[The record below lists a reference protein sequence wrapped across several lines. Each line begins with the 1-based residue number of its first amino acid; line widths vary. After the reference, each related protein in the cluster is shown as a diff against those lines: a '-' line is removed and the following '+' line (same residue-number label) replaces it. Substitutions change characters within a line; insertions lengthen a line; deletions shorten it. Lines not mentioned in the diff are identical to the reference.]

1 MSFYIQVLRD
11 IAPYTK
17 LPNEESSYFRE
28 SAPCLF
34 LSSFAIRLCMGYMV
48 GITLIIDQSILGVL
62 SFKAITLRMLQR
74 NVCIKANATESVHKF
89 FIVKFVII
97 AALLAS
103 AIVVSTPVFITCDSS
118 NLQPRVP
125 SFPSFGSLSSILSQA
140 AAVLFFFYTYCHPQ
154 QSHRRNLPLAEDYV
168 VARERVLLSDGAGGG
183 DDMRARIVD
192 HSHFKCWIKLL
203 CTYAHY
209 RDPSVELDPFF
220 KSLRMLELADD
231 RFSPEQVN
239 AICKLV
245 ALAYPHGCLSR

>member
-1 MSFYIQVLRD
+1 MIGM
-11 IAPYTK
+11 TT
-17 LPNEESSYFRE
+17 
-28 SAPCLF
+28 
-34 LSSFAIRLCMGYMV
+34 
-48 GITLIIDQSILGVL
+48 ITDFSILNVL
-62 SFKAITLRMLQR
+62 SYKAITLRMLQR
-74 NVCIKANATESVHKF
+74 NVCIKPNATESVPKF
-89 FIVKFVII
+89 FIFKFVFI

-103 AIVVSTPVFITCDSS
+103 AIVVSTPVFITCDSRY
-118 NLQPRVP
+118 LQQPVP
-125 SFPSFGSLSSILSQA
+125 SFPSFGSLSSVLSQA

-183 DDMRARIVD
+183 DDMRVRIVD
-192 HSHFKCWIKLL
+192 HSHFKYWIKLL

-220 KSLRMLELADD
+220 NSLRILELADA

-239 AICKLV
+239 TICKLV

>member
-1 MSFYIQVLRD
+1 MIWVV
-11 IAPYTK
+11 A
-17 LPNEESSYFRE
+17 
-28 SAPCLF
+28 
-34 LSSFAIRLCMGYMV
+34 
-48 GITLIIDQSILGVL
+48 ITLIIDQSILGVL

-74 NVCIKANATESVHKF
+74 NVCIKANATESVPKF
-89 FIVKFVII
+89 FIFKFVFI
-97 AALLAS
+97 AALLAA

-118 NLQPRVP
+118 NLQPPVP
-125 SFPSFGSLSSILSQA
+125 SWTSSTSFGYLSSVLSQA

-220 KSLRMLELADD
+220 NSLRILELADA

-239 AICKLV
+239 TICKLV

>member
-1 MSFYIQVLRD
+1 MSFYIQVLRE
-11 IAPYTK
+11 INPYTK
-17 LPNEESSYFRE
+17 LPSVEPYFRE
-28 SAPCLF
+28 SLPCLIQ
-34 LSSFAIRLCMGYMV
+34 SSGAIVICMYSVILTTLC
-48 GITLIIDQSILGVL
+48 TDLSILGVL

-74 NVCIKANATESVHKF
+74 NVCIKANATESVPKF
-89 FIVKFVII
+89 FIFKFVFI
-97 AALLAS
+97 AALLAA

-118 NLQPRVP
+118 NLHSVP
-125 SFPSFGSLSSILSQA
+125 SSTSFGSLSSVLSQA

-220 KSLRMLELADD
+220 NSLRILELADA

-239 AICKLV
+239 TICKLV

>member
-1 MSFYIQVLRD
+1 MSFYIQVLREID
-11 IAPYTK
+11 PYTK
-17 LPNEESSYFRE
+17 LPSVEPYFRE
-28 SAPCLF
+28 SFPCLIQ
-34 LSSFAIRLCMGYMV
+34 SSLAIIICMYCMIL
-48 GITLIIDQSILGVL
+48 ITICTDLSILGVL

-74 NVCIKANATESVHKF
+74 NVCIKANATESVPKF
-89 FIVKFVII
+89 FFFKIVSI
-97 AALLAS
+97 ATLLAL
-103 AIVVSTPVFITCDSS
+103 AIVVSSPVFITCDSS
-118 NLQPRVP
+118 NLQSVP
-125 SFPSFGSLSSILSQA
+125 SSTSFGSLSSLLSQA

-220 KSLRMLELADD
+220 NSLRILELADA

-245 ALAYPHGCLSR
+245 ALAYPHGRLSR